1 MQQRFIGILGS
12 LWAQCFDRLVLENNE
27 LLRERAQMRVAT
39 DGSCLK
45 NPGGKTGWAW
55 VAEDGRWKSGSVA
68 AGSNN
73 IAELMA
79 ALAALRAHRTVEQLH
94 LMIDSQYVLNIIQK
108 WGAGWRRR
116 GWKKADGSP
125 VANAKLVE
133 KLLDEA
139 ARPGLTFEWVKGH
152 NGHSKGRYDPQVI
165 ADAFSS
171 SGNKAAAAARKRTNR
186 SVGTPAGGS
195 KPRSPRKPRPKKD

>member
-1 MQQRFIGILGS
+1 
-12 LWAQCFDRLVLENNE
+12 
-27 LLRERAQMRVAT
+27 MRVAT

-79 ALAALRAHRTVEQLH
+79 ALAALRAHRSVDQLH

-152 NGHSKGRYDPQVI
+152 NGHWLNEFADEQAGLAARNQLGVSKGRYDPQVI

-186 SVGTPAGGS
+186 SVGTPAGSS